1 MCSFTGSFKF
11 DLDVLHLPL
20 FSCIV
25 VTNDEKRL
33 ILVGCCSPE
42 GFHEP
47 EVNNLSQA
55 VVTERVET
63 SLLLFDVV
71 DQPGGCVIN
80 TVSHS
85 SRESRQ
91 WRITFVT
98 FPFFFRQKI
107 VLVSSGEEYQWAE
120 QAISD
125 DFQSL
130 DLIIIRTADAK

>member
-1 MCSFTGSFKF
+1 LNKVQRSFTGSFKF

-55 VVTERVET
+55 VVTERAET

-71 DQPGGCVIN
+71 DQPGGCVIKI
-80 TVSHS
+80 VSHS

-98 FPFFFRQKI
+98 FPFFAVENCPGVER
-107 VLVSSGEEYQWAE
+107 
-120 QAISD
+120 
-125 DFQSL
+125 
-130 DLIIIRTADAK
+130 